1 MQTINI
7 TIALTNVV
15 KVVRWAV
22 VDVGHLSTY
31 FIMNLY
37 AVTCIEDF
45 TIFIYSC
52 CASYVGRLGYG
63 QQGISVGIGCL
74 TFRTVVHEIGHAI
87 GFWHEQSRPDRD
99 DYVDILYDNIV
110 RGFESNFRKKHKSEI
125 NSQGVGYDY
134 NSIMHYNRDFFSSSY
149 GLNTIQAKDPRI
161 VIGLAV
167 ELSQYDILQTNRLYR
182 CGKLK

>member
-1 MQTINI
+1 
-7 TIALTNVV
+7 
-15 KVVRWAV
+15 
-22 VDVGHLSTY
+22 
-31 FIMNLY
+31 MNLY

-45 TIFIYSC
+45 TIFTYSC

-125 NSQGVGYDY
+125 DSQGVGYDY
-134 NSIMHYNRDFFSSSY
+134 NSIMHYNRNFFSSSY